1 MLTYLNCAFRFFLM
15 DFFTIKS
22 INVTIITHV
31 RQNTTGIPV
40 NRMISNCILEDTGSS
55 VACIEKDTGVSVV
68 STEEVPVAC
77 IEEDPGISVL
87 CTEEVPVACIE
98 EDPGIS
104 VLCTEEIPVACK
116 EKDPIIFVVCIGECV
131 NILKSSLDIKYTG
144 DDVIGTVILEVGD
157 TMASSV

>member
-87 CTEEVPVACIE
+87 CTEEVPVAC
-98 EDPGIS
+98 
-104 VLCTEEIPVACK
+104 K

>member
-1 MLTYLNCAFRFFLM
+1 M
-15 DFFTIKS
+15 
-22 INVTIITHV
+22 
-31 RQNTTGIPV
+31 
-40 NRMISNCILEDTGSS
+40 
-55 VACIEKDTGVSVV
+55 
-68 STEEVPVAC
+68 
-77 IEEDPGISVL
+77 L

-104 VLCTEEIPVACK
+104 VLCTEEVPVACK